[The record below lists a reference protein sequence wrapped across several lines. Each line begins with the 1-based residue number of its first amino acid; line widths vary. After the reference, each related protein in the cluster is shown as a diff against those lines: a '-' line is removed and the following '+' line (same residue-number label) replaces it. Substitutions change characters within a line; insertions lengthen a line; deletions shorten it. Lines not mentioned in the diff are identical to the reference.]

1 MRNSDWSSD
10 VCSSDRGGRIRR
22 FWSDRLGSGGRLSI
36 GGAVRLPL
44 LGDDQ
49 PIISE
54 PVGTPGRIRLFQR
67 IAALAIAQERLGNAA
82 GAGDIDVEQAIVP
95 TAATGTRTNLNP
107 VQRFGQGQDR
117 KSTRLNSRH

>member
-1 MRNSDWSSD
+1 MWQTRRMVRWSHSLATSRR
-10 VCSSDRGGRIRR
+10 VRRGGRIRR

-54 PVGTPGRIRLFQR
+54 PVGTPGRIRLFKR
-67 IAALAIAQERLGNAA
+67 LAALAIEPDRLGNDPGA
-82 GAGDIDVEQAIVP
+82 GASNVGIGSSACREKVCQNVYISVVAV
-95 TAATGTRTNLNP
+95 TLK
-107 VQRFGQGQDR
+107 Q
-117 KSTRLNSRH
+117 